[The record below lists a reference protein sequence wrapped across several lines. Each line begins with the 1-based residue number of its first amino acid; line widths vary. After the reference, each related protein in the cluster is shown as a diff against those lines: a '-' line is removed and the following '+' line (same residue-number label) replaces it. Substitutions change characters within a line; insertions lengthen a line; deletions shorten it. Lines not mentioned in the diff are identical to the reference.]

1 MTLVERSSSGS
12 SAGESDS
19 IESRVGTDRD
29 VSNPTHRAVPEAS
42 DRNVA
47 DDGKAPGFA
56 QSAWGKLTLR
66 AAGIA
71 ALMLGLGGV
80 GALATAHGQS
90 LSAKPVPAPTVSANA
105 ESWLAQQASLT
116 GPSATEHAHP
126 HPTATSP
133 TTAPAEE
140 SSAPAASTGLT
151 ADGKVVLNQAS
162 LADLRKLPGL
172 GQKRAQAVLDL
183 RQKLGKFRRVSD
195 LLRIKG
201 IGPKRLKQWQGKVIV
216 DPEPAPKVAPT
227 TPSSSPPPASAPP
240 AGESHGGAT

>member
-1 MTLVERSSSGS
+1 MTLIERSSSGS

-29 VSNPTHRAVPEAS
+29 VSNPTQRALPEAS

-47 DDGKAPGFA
+47 DAGKAPSFA

-90 LSAKPVPAPTVSANA
+90 LSAKPVPAPTVSANS
-105 ESWLAQQASLT
+105 ESWLAQQASLA
-116 GPSATEHAHP
+116 GPSAPEKSHSQPAAAP
-126 HPTATSP
+126 PA
-133 TTAPAEE
+133 TAPAEE
-140 SSAPAASTGLT
+140 SSAPATSSGLT

-201 IGPKRLKQWQGKVIV
+201 IGPKRLKQWQGKVLV
-216 DPEPAPKVAPT
+216 DPEPAPKV
-227 TPSSSPPPASAPP
+227 TPATPASSLPPASAPP
-240 AGESHGGAT
+240 TGESHGDAT